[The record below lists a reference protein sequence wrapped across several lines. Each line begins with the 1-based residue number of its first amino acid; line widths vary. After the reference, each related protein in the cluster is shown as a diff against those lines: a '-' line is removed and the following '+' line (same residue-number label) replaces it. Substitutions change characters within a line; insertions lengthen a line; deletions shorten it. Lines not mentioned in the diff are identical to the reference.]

1 MRELTGGAKA
11 PSDACASWTWRGG
24 GGGNLTWEA
33 EFCIV
38 GGAIGPPGAGL
49 SAALSLG
56 RSYFRGS
63 QSYAPA
69 PWRVR
74 YSPLIF
80 LRLSWR
86 GS

>member
-1 MRELTGGAKA
+1 MRGLTGGAKA
-11 PSDACASWTWRGG
+11 PRDACASWTWGV

-33 EFCIV
+33 EFCVV
-38 GGAIGPPGAGL
+38 GGAIGAPGAGL
-49 SAALSLG
+49 SAALSLR

-63 QSYAPA
+63 LSYAPA
-69 PWRVR
+69 LCRVR
-74 YSPLIF
+74 FSPLIF